1 MPDKLKKAVRE
12 STKVSF
18 NKWTTII
25 STITIISFLTYAS
38 ITIILFLLFLLIYYV
53 YEYYNSYNIHSY
65 NIHSLLLTIH
75 INCTYFFL
83 LNISEIFKYI
93 FCKPYIWLSCDGAN
107 NVDKEHIGEIEYI
120 PNPAFPVQYFPFTGQ
135 PGYLSPIVALKFK
148 NLTRKYEASTSQ
160 TYLLLLF
167 LQLLQ
172 EID

>member
-25 STITIISFLTYAS
+25 IIITIIYFLTYAS
-38 ITIILFLLFLLIYYV
+38 ITIILFLLFLHIYYV
-53 YEYYNSYNIHSY
+53 YEYI
-65 NIHSLLLTIH
+65 LLLIIH
-75 INCTYFFL
+75 INCTYSLL
-83 LNISEIFKYI
+83 LNISEIFKCI

-120 PNPAFPVQYFPFTGQ
+120 PYPAFPVQYFPFTGQ
-135 PGYLSPIVALKFK
+135 PGYLSPIVALKFR
-148 NLTRKYEASTSQ
+148 NLTRKYEASISQ
-160 TYLLLLF
+160 TYLLLSF